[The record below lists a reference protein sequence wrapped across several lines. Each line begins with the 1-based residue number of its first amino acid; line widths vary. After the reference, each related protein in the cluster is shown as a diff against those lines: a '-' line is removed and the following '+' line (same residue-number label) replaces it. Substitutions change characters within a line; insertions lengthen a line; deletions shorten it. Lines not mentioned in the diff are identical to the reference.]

1 METILVEVLR
11 IEIGECE
18 SPATW
23 VEVKGG
29 HPTRRWDGDTKIFSV
44 PVGTIYR
51 VCSASGMRD
60 TQKGKWFTA
69 AQPEV
74 EESKHIVVVINE
86 QHTLLYEQLTLL
98 GDNWSTQTTPKN
110 GLNLIDQR
118 SLAASLIEH
127 DRGNKIVFCSPVPFL
142 LAKVAKEHPCV
153 GVFHNDRREKKE
165 LPNGEVISVIA
176 REGWEIVY
184 V

>member
-1 METILVEVLR
+1 METTLVEVLR
-11 IEIGECE
+11 IEIGEYE

-23 VEVKGG
+23 VEVEDGY
-29 HPTRRWDGDTKIFSV
+29 PTCSWEGDTKIFSV
-44 PVGTIYR
+44 PVGAVYR
-51 VCSASGMRD
+51 VCSASGMKD
-60 TQKGKWFTA
+60 TQRGKWFTA
-69 AQPEV
+69 QPEV
-74 EESKHIVVVINE
+74 EAESQHIVVVINE

-98 GDNWSTQTTPKN
+98 GNNWSTQTTPKN

-118 SLAASLIEH
+118 SLAASLIDH

-165 LPNGEVISVIA
+165 IPNGKVISVTA